1 MHSVLGQRKQRQK
14 QYIAVMKKDL
24 FHNTMGLCGNFT
36 QNKLHTD
43 PSWSLME
50 TFIDPFSLD
59 FVLKCTDIYRIT

>member
-1 MHSVLGQRKQRQK
+1 
-14 QYIAVMKKDL
+14 MKKDL

-50 TFIDPFSLD
+50 NFIDPFSLD
-59 FVLKCTDIYRIT
+59 FVLKCADIYRIT